1 MGKIAASGYLQRLR
15 ELRGISRA
23 YVAKVAGTS
32 EQNIFRIEVESQ
44 EPRAELLASFILAI
58 KGDIVDVYELLISSD
73 ASREDGERRA
83 EELFTASQH
92 REHVAHEEEVLD
104 QSSPPTAREVRA
116 KQTEIRELRS
126 LIDRVNDR
134 LRSLE
139 DQ

>member
-15 ELRGISRA
+15 ELRGISRS